1 VVIFGLM
8 RPAELHAVAGQAPE
22 TGQQMYR
29 MLASH
34 EMLNRR
40 EALLGSLRQRGVL
53 VVEMEAGAP
62 AAGLIDQYL
71 SVKERNLI

>member
-1 VVIFGLM
+1 
-8 RPAELHAVAGQAPE
+8 
-22 TGQQMYR
+22 MYR

-34 EMLNRR
+34 EMLGRR
-40 EALLGSLRQRGVL
+40 EVLLGSLRQRGVL